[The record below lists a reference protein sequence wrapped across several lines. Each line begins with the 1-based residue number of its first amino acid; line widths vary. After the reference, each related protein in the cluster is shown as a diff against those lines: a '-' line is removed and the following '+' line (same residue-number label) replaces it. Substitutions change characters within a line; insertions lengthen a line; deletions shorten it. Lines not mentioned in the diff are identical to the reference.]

1 MYICKD
7 IYIRYV
13 CVFTYI
19 YTLYIY
25 TSDCTCQNF
34 WTKQSDVLA
43 EVMQAKQLFHSQAG
57 NGERAVTGV

>member
-1 MYICKD
+1 MYLHI
-7 IYIRYV
+7 
-13 CVFTYI
+13 YI
-19 YTLYIY
+19 YTIYIY
-25 TSDCTCQNF
+25 ISDCTCQNF